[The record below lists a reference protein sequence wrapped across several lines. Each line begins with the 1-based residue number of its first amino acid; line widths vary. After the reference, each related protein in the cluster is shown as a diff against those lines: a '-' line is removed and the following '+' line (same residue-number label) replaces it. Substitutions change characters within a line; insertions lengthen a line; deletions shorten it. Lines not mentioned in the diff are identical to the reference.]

1 MNAFDFMDAFCGI
14 APEKVQAALES
25 MGYIPA
31 QRNKRGARRTLRT
44 VLLAAAM
51 ALLLTACGYAVG
63 RFVNSPEQAW
73 SVARQEIVR
82 MKDMGILAPEVTLP
96 DETYRVLE
104 LPEET
109 TGNYWYGRIFKHRY
123 NISAQG
129 EKYFFNL
136 DVDTATGKITKLT
149 IEAQP
154 DAGDVPYATPRMPDT
169 SDAPSEYKWGEN
181 YAFFDNYDDIIPGG
195 ITVDRFCTLLA
206 EYWGFSGY
214 TLGGTE
220 DNFYG
225 YDTEVPSGDMPLI
238 DMADMPYLTVFFDGD
253 QSGVPMY
260 IEMSSYCYGNGVYFT
275 VGTNHQV
282 G

>member
-1 MNAFDFMDAFCGI
+1 MNAFDFMDAFGGI

-31 QRNKRGARRTLRT
+31 RKRRGARRTLRT

-73 SVARQEIVR
+73 SVARQEVGR

-96 DETYRVLE
+96 EETYRVLE

-109 TGNYWYGRIFKHRY
+109 TNDYWYGRIFKHRY
-123 NISAQG
+123 NISAHG

-149 IEAQP
+149 IEARP
-154 DAGDVPYATPRMPDT
+154 DVDDVPYATPPMPDT
-169 SDAPSEYKWGEN
+169 SDAPLDYEWGEN
-181 YAFFDNYDDIIPGG
+181 YAYFDNYDDIIPGG

-220 DNFYG
+220 DSFYG
-225 YDTEVPSGDMPLI
+225 YDTEAPSSDMPLI
-238 DMADMPYLTVFFDGD
+238 DVADMPYLTVFFDGD
-253 QSGVPMY
+253 QSGAPMY
-260 IEMSSYCYGNGVYFT
+260 IDMSNYCFGNGVYFT

>member
-1 MNAFDFMDAFCGI
+1 
-14 APEKVQAALES
+14 
-25 MGYIPA
+25 
-31 QRNKRGARRTLRT
+31 
-44 VLLAAAM
+44 
-51 ALLLTACGYAVG
+51 
-63 RFVNSPEQAW
+63 
-73 SVARQEIVR
+73 

-109 TGNYWYGRIFKHRY
+109 TNDYWYGRIFKHRY
-123 NISAQG
+123 NISAHG

-149 IEAQP
+149 IEARP
-154 DAGDVPYATPRMPDT
+154 DADDVPYATLPMPDT
-169 SDAPSEYKWGEN
+169 SDAPADYEWGEN
-181 YAFFDNYDDIIPGG
+181 YAYFDNYDDIIPGG

-220 DNFYG
+220 DSFYG
-225 YDTEVPSGDMPLI
+225 YDTEAPSGDMPLI
-238 DMADMPYLTVFFDGD
+238 DVADMPYLTVFFDGD
-253 QSGVPMY
+253 QSGAPMY
-260 IEMSSYCYGNGVYFT
+260 IDMSNYCFGNGVYFT

>member
-169 SDAPSEYKWGEN
+169 SDAPSEYKWGKN

-220 DNFYG
+220 DSFYG